1 MPMVQHVLTA
11 AAGASLVDDVV
22 LATTTLAQ
30 DDPLAKLAKSVGVPV
45 HRGSE
50 TDVLGRFVEAIDG
63 IAASAVV
70 RLTGD
75 NPLLDPG
82 VIDIVVAHFLKHD
95 CDYASNSLE
104 RSWPRG
110 LDVEVIT
117 REALERSDREASEPD
132 YREHV
137 TLYARRHPE
146 RFRLVNVRARPQET
160 WPDLRLT
167 IDTAQDL
174 ELARSVFDALYVPG
188 RILRIGEVVDWLH
201 AHPEVAS
208 LNGQIQQTLVFG
220 EAY

>member
-1 MPMVQHVLTA
+1 MVQHVLTA
-11 AAGASLVDDVV
+11 AAAASLVDDVI
-22 LATTTLAQ
+22 LATTTRDQ
-30 DDPLAKLAKSVGVPV
+30 DDPLAELAKSLGVPV
-45 HRGSE
+45 RRGSE

-63 IAASAVV
+63 VDASAVV

-110 LDVEVIT
+110 LDTEVIT
-117 REALERSDREASEPD
+117 REALERSDREALEPE

-137 TLYARRHPE
+137 TLYARRHPD
-146 RFRLVNVRARPQET
+146 RFRLVNVRARPQES

-167 IDTAQDL
+167 IDTPEDL
-174 ELARSVFDALYVPG
+174 DLVRSVFDALYVPG
-188 RILRIGEVVDWLH
+188 RILRVGEVVDWLH

-208 LNGQIQQTLVFG
+208 LNEQVPQTLVFG
-220 EAY
+220 HAY